1 MLPAMNA
8 ADSVEL
14 PDAPEPQ
21 TSASLPQSQR
31 NPETQPGFP
40 PVAPR
45 PRPIPPFSPRQHPGI
60 PAQFPICQPN
70 LSSADPAKICCAG
83 AINPFQRFL
92 DSTPHPL
99 TPRQKFT
106 LAYKNVI
113 DPFNLGTIV
122 VVSGVSTAADSHS
135 AYGPGFKGFSKNVG
149 VAYTETMVGQFFGT
163 FLIPSIT
170 HQDPHYY
177 RLPNAS
183 FQRRFIHCIT
193 QVVWAQSDYGTGM
206 PNYSVLVG
214 SALSDALGNLYVPGR
229 EKSWGAGVARWGTA
243 IATDP
248 IDNFITEFVP
258 DLARRINFQI
268 VIVQRVINQVA
279 KQGGGSGGTAP

>member
-1 MLPAMNA
+1 
-8 ADSVEL
+8 V
-14 PDAPEPQ
+14 
-21 TSASLPQSQR
+21 
-31 NPETQPGFP
+31 PG
-40 PVAPR
+40 
-45 PRPIPPFSPRQHPGI
+45 Q
-60 PAQFPICQPN
+60 
-70 LSSADPAKICCAG
+70 ICCAG
-83 AINPFQRFL
+83 AVDPFQRFL
-92 DSTPHPL
+92 DSTVHPL

-113 DPFNLGTIV
+113 DPFNFGTIV
-122 VVSGVSTAADSHS
+122 VVSGVSTASDSHS
-135 AYGPGFKGFSKNVG
+135 AYGPGFKGFGKNVG

-163 FLIPSIT
+163 FLIPSVT

-193 QVVWAQSDYGTGM
+193 QVGWAQSDYGTGM

-214 SALSDALGNLYVPGR
+214 TAIGDALGNLYVPGR
-229 EKSWGAGVARWGTA
+229 EKSWGAGIARWGTA

-258 DLARRINFQI
+258 DLARRVNIQI
-268 VIVQRVINQVA
+268 VLVQRVINQVA
-279 KQGGGSGGTAP
+279 KQGGGAGVAQ